1 MKIKYTGKS
10 SVSLT
15 EGKVYEV
22 IAVEEECYRIMDDTD
37 DDYLFPPDDFEI
49 VEE

>member
-15 EGKVYEV
+15 KGKVYDV
-22 IAVEEECYRIMDDTD
+22 IAIEEECYRIIDDTD